1 MVKCQMSLT
10 FFNCKFFSYAPF
22 LQILKITS
30 TKMLTFENLTSHL
43 PTLFVA
49 VNLQFEAIH
58 LLRSLQVEESH

>member
-1 MVKCQMSLT
+1 
-10 FFNCKFFSYAPF
+10 
-22 LQILKITS
+22 
-30 TKMLTFENLTSHL
+30 MLTFENLTSHL